1 MDVVTDGWTGV
12 SAEVIW
18 LILVMS
24 LIISLDWCGGRGS
37 ATVLAVPA

>member
-1 MDVVTDGWTGV
+1 MDVVTDGRTGV

-18 LILVMS
+18 LILVIS

-37 ATVLAVPA
+37 AMMMAVPA